1 VAVVQQTTSRRSEA
15 IEPLFDG
22 RDVLQF
28 HEVVRKVPIAEDLV
42 RHAVRL
48 ASASRPGPQAPSFV
62 NEWVSW
68 GAGLRAAQSLVL
80 GAKARAL
87 LRGRFHATPEDVH
100 ALVHPTLRHRI
111 LLGYRAEADGVS
123 VDAVID
129 RLLEHVKGP

>member
-1 VAVVQQTTSRRSEA
+1 
-15 IEPLFDG
+15 
-22 RDVLQF
+22 
-28 HEVVRKVPIAEDLV
+28 VVRKVPIAEDLV

-48 ASASRPGPQAPSFV
+48 ASATRPGPHAPDFI
-62 NEWVSW
+62 NNWVSW

-87 LRGRFHATPEDVH
+87 LEGRFHVAPEDIR

-111 LLGYRAEADGVS
+111 LLGYRAEADGVA

-129 RLLEHVKGP
+129 RLLEHIKRPHD